1 MAPSL
6 SQMSNISTGSQAGGS
21 GGGMIGLGVT
31 SGLMGASPA
40 NLLSFTSPAGL
51 TGLDMGTPSGLLGA
65 DGSHAMNI
73 SLSDLGISSSSR
85 RGNED
90 EERRA
95 KLESVL
101 AKLHGRRG
109 GRDDVRKA
117 DRFGRVS
124 EEGVRRVGCWVGMDI
139 ESDKKEMIFEGN
151 RQISVAGKSAVLI
164 DVRMSLLTEGAPR
177 ENQVLTTL
185 HRFLSRTIFPNLLI
199 SASLARKM
207 QSSRIK
213 QPHRKY
219 CLTT

>member
-1 MAPSL
+1 
-6 SQMSNISTGSQAGGS
+6 
-21 GGGMIGLGVT
+21 
-31 SGLMGASPA
+31 MGASPA

-51 TGLDMGTPSGLLGA
+51 TGLDMGTPSALLGA

-95 KLESVL
+95 KLGSVL
-101 AKLHGRRG
+101 AKLQGRRG

-139 ESDKKEMIFEGN
+139 ESDKKEMIFEGS

-177 ENQVLTTL
+177 EKQVLTTS
-185 HRFLSRTIFPNLLI
+185 HRFLSRTIFPSLLI

-207 QSSRIK
+207 QLSRIK

-219 CLTT
+219 CWTT